1 MQTSG
6 WWKETQKY
14 NVDKNVVILSFR
26 CLGLRNSTV
35 LVTLPAEKCFTVGH
49 FRNINLIQH
58 SLKQYFIPTIRM
70 ICPRSYLATVQK
82 LMSTCQNVVLLQKWK
97 FQAVTVRARLLSRI
111 WAPTLSTLRPLQ
123 SLSDLSQSCTYWIFI
138 FLRHVPTSWLLREGP
153 KKKRFYLEKLSQ
165 IFEPTHTPQGF
176 CEIWEHKRWNSGQKR
191 RFSGWFGFFWAGMGI
206 SQIKPFFWD
215 LPLAHL
221 PPWFYKILCVLVF
234 KF

>member
-1 MQTSG
+1 MCNFRRIISPVKHISVVACGENVSLWWDLVKDGMSGRMQTTG

-82 LMSTCQNVVLLQKWK
+82 MMSICQNVVLLQKWK
-97 FQAVTVRARLLSRI
+97 LDV
-111 WAPTLSTLRPLQ
+111 
-123 SLSDLSQSCTYWIFI
+123 
-138 FLRHVPTSWLLREGP
+138 
-153 KKKRFYLEKLSQ
+153 
-165 IFEPTHTPQGF
+165 
-176 CEIWEHKRWNSGQKR
+176 
-191 RFSGWFGFFWAGMGI
+191 
-206 SQIKPFFWD
+206 
-215 LPLAHL
+215 
-221 PPWFYKILCVLVF
+221 
-234 KF
+234 

>member
-1 MQTSG
+1 MQTTG

-123 SLSDLSQSCTYWIFI
+123 SLSDLSQSYTYWIFI

-153 KKKRFYLEKLSQ
+153 KKKTVLFGKTFPNLW
-165 IFEPTHTPQGF
+165 THPHTSGF
-176 CEIWEHKRWNSGQKR
+176 L
-191 RFSGWFGFFWAGMGI
+191 
-206 SQIKPFFWD
+206 WD
-215 LPLAHL
+215 LGTQKVKFGSKKAIFGVIWVFLGRYGNQPNKTVFLGPSL
-221 PPWFYKILCVLVF
+221 STSSSLIL
-234 KF
+234 